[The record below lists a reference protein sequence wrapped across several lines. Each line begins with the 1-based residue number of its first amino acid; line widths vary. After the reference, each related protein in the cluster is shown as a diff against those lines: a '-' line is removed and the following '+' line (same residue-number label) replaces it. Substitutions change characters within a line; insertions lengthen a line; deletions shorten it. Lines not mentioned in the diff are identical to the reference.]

1 MKKLIL
7 ITLLLLITG
16 CTTKV
21 ELDGEITEI
30 KYNDTIILEDEYQN
44 IKDMLNTSFSG
55 KASDNLKDTLII
67 KTKSHLYAYKLSD
80 NYISYDG
87 KIAENNKLNKY
98 LTKLE
103 NTYTNKNFFDIKYI
117 KNYNVSDND
126 LNINLD
132 KTSNYIII
140 KANKPIK
147 DFKINAIDYEN
158 KNNYQDVDLLYEKD
172 KIANQTIVIRKS
184 IDYEKPDIR
193 ISFSNQYNYN
203 VSIIPIYNG
212 ENLTFNK
219 KYKTKNSN

>member
-1 MKKLIL
+1 MI
-7 ITLLLLITG
+7 
-16 CTTKV
+16 
-21 ELDGEITEI
+21 
-30 KYNDTIILEDEYQN
+30 
-44 IKDMLNTSFSG
+44 
-55 KASDNLKDTLII
+55 
-67 KTKSHLYAYKLSD
+67 
-80 NYISYDG
+80 
-87 KIAENNKLNKY
+87 NNKLNKY

-219 KYKTKNSN
+219 EYKTKNSN

>member
-67 KTKSHLYAYKLSD
+67 KTKSHLYAYQLSD

-98 LTKLE
+98 LTELE

-140 KANKPIK
+140 KANEPIK

-203 VSIIPIYNG
+203 VSIIPIYKD

-219 KYKTKNSN
+219 EYKTKNSN

>member
-67 KTKSHLYAYKLSD
+67 KTKSHLYAYQLSD

-140 KANKPIK
+140 KANEPIK

-158 KNNYQDVDLLYEKD
+158 KNNYQDVDLLYEKN

-203 VSIIPIYNG
+203 VSIIPIYKG

-219 KYKTKNSN
+219 EYKTKNSN

>member
-1 MKKLIL
+1 MKK
-7 ITLLLLITG
+7 ITLIILLILITG

-21 ELDGEITEI
+21 ELDGAITEI

-55 KASDNLKDTLII
+55 KAKDNLKDTLII

-103 NTYTNKNFFDIKYI
+103 NTYTNKNFFDTQYI

-140 KANKPIK
+140 KASEPIK
-147 DFKINAIDYEN
+147 DFKINAIDYED
-158 KNNYQDVDLLYEKD
+158 KNNYQDIDLLYEKN

-203 VSIIPIYNG
+203 VSIIPIYKG

-219 KYKTKNSN
+219 EYKTKNSN